1 MSTRIVYRSH
11 TMKCT
16 RRSFFQ
22 AGVATSVLLLGE
34 GTVNAQAGPKDVS
47 IRVGATDGVLGGGGP
62 KALAIAKAVGIEGV
76 EAAAGKAEDK
86 LYITRPEV
94 IKEYRR
100 TSKET
105 GVVVSSI
112 CMGVLNGSPL
122 ISEPRV
128 PKWISETIDA
138 AQALQAKNILI
149 ACFGRGTL
157 KTRANKE
164 KAASIL
170 KDLAPQAAAKGVTL
184 SLENTLSAADNL
196 FVLEKAGHPQGLK
209 IYYDVGNSTGRGYDV
224 PAEIRELKDA
234 ICQIHF
240 KDRKSSLLGKGEVK
254 MAPIVSAIADI
265 GYHGWITLETSSK
278 PLGKEISAAVN
289 AGFIR
294 GLFAPYTGA

>member
-1 MSTRIVYRSH
+1 
-11 TMKCT
+11 MKCT
-16 RRSFFQ
+16 RRSLFQ
-22 AGVATSVLLLGE
+22 AGVATSALLLSG
-34 GTVNAQAGPKDVS
+34 GTVTAQAKPKTVS
-47 IRVGATDGVLGGGGP
+47 IRVGAMDGVLGGGGP
-62 KALAIAKAVGIEGV
+62 KALAVAKAVGIEGV
-76 EAAAGKAEDK
+76 EAAAGGAEDR
-86 LYITRPEV
+86 LSITRPEV
-94 IKEYRR
+94 LEAYKQA
-100 TSKET
+100 SQET

-122 ISEPRV
+122 ISEPRA
-128 PKWISETIDA
+128 PRWISETIDA
-138 AQALQAKNILI
+138 AHALKAKTILI

-170 KDLAPQAAAKGVTL
+170 KELAPKAAAKGVTL
-184 SLENTLSAADNL
+184 GLENTLSATDNL
-196 FVLEKAGHPQGLK
+196 FILEKAGHPQGLK
-209 IYYDVGNSTGRGYDV
+209 VYYDVGNSTGNGYDV
-224 PAEIRELKDA
+224 PTEIRELRDA

-265 GYHGWITLETSSK
+265 GYQGWITLETSSK

-289 AGFIR
+289 VGFIR